1 MKKIPIEKRW
11 TNQRNLS
18 LKNREKIPQIQT
30 KQNSRV
36 NDSNR
41 HRLDG
46 NRVGAPMC
54 VVHLYEEPFADT
66 YFHVVRTAAVVEHE
80 PTTF

>member
-1 MKKIPIEKRW
+1 MNQSTKFVFKKSGK
-11 TNQRNLS
+11 
-18 LKNREKIPQIQT
+18 KFPQIQT